1 MRQKSIGEV
10 LRAARESRGWNFA
23 DLQRMTK
30 IQAKYLQA
38 LEYNDFEYIPDKTY
52 ARSFL
57 QRYAEVLEL
66 DAAVLLDAYDRNSL
80 VMYYEAGE
88 EAELQSE
95 LRRSYKVKKKNP
107 SYLPLIYLLLASTF
121 ILCFVTYIVYSR
133 VQNQARTN
141 ETSTSYSVVSQST
154 VTSTTRSEAES
165 QSSSSSSS
173 SSIPSSSSS
182 QVSETSLIVSG
193 GGNDLAVTVKGAK
206 EPITLTLSVSSV
218 TSWVSLTDTEIAGGF
233 TLSPESPT
241 VSATLPSGTT
251 TATLV
256 LGVVRGVEITIA
268 GQKLD
273 TSALTSQSGNIILT
287 IEQ

>member
-10 LRAARESRGWNFA
+10 LRAARESRGWNFT

-38 LEYNDFEYIPDKTY
+38 LEYNDFEYIPDKAYT
-52 ARSFL
+52 RSFL

-66 DAAVLLDAYDRNSL
+66 DATVLLDAYDQNSL

-95 LRRSYKVKKKNP
+95 LRRSYKVKKKKT
-107 SYLPLIYLLLASTF
+107 SYLPLIYLLLSSIF

-133 VQNQARTN
+133 VQNQARPN
-141 ETSTSYSVVSQST
+141 ETSISYSVVSQST
-154 VTSTTRSEAES
+154 TTSEPES
-165 QSSSSSSS
+165 QPSDSSSSST
-173 SSIPSSSSS
+173 IPSSSSS
-182 QVSETSLIVSG
+182 LAAGVSLETSG

-206 EPITLTLSVSSV
+206 LPVTVALSVSSV
-218 TSWVSLTDTEIAGGF
+218 TSWVSLTGTEIAGGF
-233 TLSPESPT
+233 TLSPDSPT
-241 VSATLPSGTT
+241 VSATLPEGTA

-256 LGVVRGVEITIA
+256 LGVVRGVDVTIA

-273 TSALTSQSGNIILT
+273 TSALTNQSGNVILT

>member
-10 LRAARESRGWNFA
+10 LRAARESRGWNFT

-30 IQAKYLQA
+30 IQGKYLQA
-38 LEYNDFEYIPDKTY
+38 LEYNDFEYIPDKAYT
-52 ARSFL
+52 RSFL

-66 DAAVLLDAYDRNSL
+66 DATVLLDAYDQNSL
-80 VMYYEAGE
+80 VIYYEAGE

-95 LRRSYKVKKKNP
+95 LRRSYKVKKKKT
-107 SYLPLIYLLLASTF
+107 SYLPLIYLLLSSIF

-133 VQNQARTN
+133 VQNQARPN
-141 ETSTSYSVVSQST
+141 ETSISYSVVSQST
-154 VTSTTRSEAES
+154 TTSEPES
-165 QSSSSSSS
+165 QPSDSSSSST
-173 SSIPSSSSS
+173 IPSSSSS
-182 QVSETSLIVSG
+182 LVAGVSLETSG

-206 EPITLTLSVSSV
+206 LPVTVALSVSSV
-218 TSWVSLTDTEIAGGF
+218 TSWVSLTGTEIVGGF
-233 TLSPESPT
+233 TLSPDSPT
-241 VSATLPSGTT
+241 VSATLPEGTA

-256 LGVVRGVEITIA
+256 LGVVRGVDVTIA

-273 TSALTSQSGNIILT
+273 TSALTNQSGNVILT

>member
-38 LEYNDFEYIPDKTY
+38 LEYNDFDYIPDKTY
-52 ARSFL
+52 TRSFL

-88 EAELQSE
+88 EVELQSE
-95 LRRSYKVKKKNP
+95 LRRSYKVKKKKA

-133 VQNQARTN
+133 VQNQARTT
-141 ETSTSYSVVSQST
+141 ETSTSYSVVSQAT
-154 VTSTTRSEAES
+154 TSSEEES
-165 QSSSSSSS
+165 QSSSSSPSS
-173 SSIPSSSSS
+173 TTTPSSSSS
-182 QVSETSLIVSG
+182 QTSGVSLVTFG

-206 EPITLTLSVSSV
+206 EPVTVALSVSSV
-218 TSWVSLTDTEIAGGF
+218 TSWVSLTGTEIAGGF
-233 TLSPESPT
+233 TLSPENPT
-241 VSATLPSGTT
+241 VSATLPAGTS

-256 LGVVRGVEITIA
+256 LGVVRGVDITIA

-273 TSALTSQSGNIILT
+273 TSALTNQSGNVILT

>member
-10 LRAARESRGWNFA
+10 LRAARESRGWNFT

-52 ARSFL
+52 TRSFL

-66 DAAVLLDAYDRNSL
+66 DATVLLDAYDQNSL

-95 LRRSYKVKKKNP
+95 LRRSYKVKKKKT
-107 SYLPLIYLLLASTF
+107 SYLPLIYLLLSSIF

-133 VQNQARTN
+133 VQNQARPN
-141 ETSTSYSVVSQST
+141 ETSISYSVVSQST
-154 VTSTTRSEAES
+154 TTSEPES
-165 QSSSSSSS
+165 QPSDSSSSST
-173 SSIPSSSSS
+173 IPSSSSS
-182 QVSETSLIVSG
+182 LAAGVNLETSG
-193 GGNDLAVTVKGAK
+193 GGNDLAVTVRGAK
-206 EPITLTLSVSSV
+206 LPVTVALSVSSV
-218 TSWVSLTDTEIAGGF
+218 TSWVSLTGTEIAGGF
-233 TLSPESPT
+233 TLSPDSPT
-241 VSATLPSGTT
+241 VSATLPEGTA

-256 LGVVRGVEITIA
+256 LGVVRGVDVTIA

-273 TSALTSQSGNIILT
+273 TSALTNQSGNVILT

>member
-38 LEYNDFEYIPDKTY
+38 LEYNDFEYIPDKAY

-88 EAELQSE
+88 EVELQSE
-95 LRRSYKVKKKNP
+95 LRRSYKVKKKKT

-133 VQNQARTN
+133 VQNQARTS
-141 ETSTSYSVVSQST
+141 ETSTSYSVISQST
-154 VTSTTRSEAES
+154 TTKEVES

-173 SSIPSSSSS
+173 STTEPSSSSQAAS
-182 QVSETSLIVSG
+182 VTLVTSG

-206 EPITLTLSVSSV
+206 EPVTIALSVSSV
-218 TSWVSLTDTEIAGGF
+218 TSWVSLTGTEIAGGF

-241 VSATLPSGTT
+241 VSATLPLGTT
-251 TATLV
+251 MATLV
-256 LGVVRGVEITIA
+256 LGVVRGVDITIA

-273 TSALTSQSGNIILT
+273 TSALTNQSGNVILT

>member
-38 LEYNDFEYIPDKTY
+38 LEYNDFEFIPDKTY
-52 ARSFL
+52 TRSFL

-66 DAAVLLDAYDRNSL
+66 DAAVLLDAYDQNSL

-88 EAELQSE
+88 EVELQSE
-95 LRRSYKVKKKNP
+95 LRRSYKVKKKKT

-133 VQNQARTN
+133 VQNQARITG
-141 ETSTSYSVVSQST
+141 TSTSYSVVSQSSST
-154 VTSTTRSEAES
+154 IMEESETSTST
-165 QSSSSSSS
+165 SSSTT
-173 SSIPSSSSS
+173 PSSSS
-182 QVSETSLIVSG
+182 QVSGVSLVTSG
-193 GGNDLAVTVKGAK
+193 GGSDLAVAVKGAK
-206 EPITLTLSVSSV
+206 GPVTVTLAVSNV
-218 TSWVSLTDTEIAGGF
+218 TSWVSLTDSEIAGGF
-233 TLSPESPT
+233 TLSTENPT
-241 VSATLPSGTT
+241 VSATLPAGTS

-256 LGVVRGVEITIA
+256 LGVVRGVDITIA

-273 TSALTSQSGNIILT
+273 TSALTNQSGNVILT

>member
-10 LRAARESRGWNFA
+10 LRTARESRGWNFT

-38 LEYNDFEYIPDKTY
+38 LEYNDFEYIPDKAYT
-52 ARSFL
+52 RSFL

-66 DAAVLLDAYDRNSL
+66 DATVLLDAYDQNSL

-95 LRRSYKVKKKNP
+95 LRRSYKVKKKKT
-107 SYLPLIYLLLASTF
+107 SYLPLIYLLLSSIF

-133 VQNQARTN
+133 VQNQARPN
-141 ETSTSYSVVSQST
+141 ETSISYSVVSQST
-154 VTSTTRSEAES
+154 TTSEPES
-165 QSSSSSSS
+165 QPSDSSSSST
-173 SSIPSSSSS
+173 IPSSSSS
-182 QVSETSLIVSG
+182 LVAGVSLETSG

-206 EPITLTLSVSSV
+206 LPVTVALSVSSV
-218 TSWVSLTDTEIAGGF
+218 TSWVSLTGTEIAGGF
-233 TLSPESPT
+233 TLSPDSPT
-241 VSATLPSGTT
+241 VSATLPEGTA

-256 LGVVRGVEITIA
+256 LGVVRGVDVTIA

-273 TSALTSQSGNIILT
+273 TSALTNQSGNVILT

>member
-10 LRAARESRGWNFA
+10 LRAARESHGWNFA

-52 ARSFL
+52 TRSFL

-95 LRRSYKVKKKNP
+95 LRRSYKVKKKKT

-133 VQNQARTN
+133 VQNQARN
-141 ETSTSYSVVSQST
+141 PEVNTSYSVVSQS
-154 VTSTTRSEAES
+154 STTTATEAKSEVPT
-165 QSSSSSSS
+165 SSSSSSS
-173 SSIPSSSSS
+173 TEPSSSTQASG
-182 QVSETSLIVSG
+182 VSLLTSG

-206 EPITLTLSVSSV
+206 EPVTVALSVSSV
-218 TSWVSLTDTEIAGGF
+218 TSWVSLTGTEIAGGF
-233 TLSPESPT
+233 TLSPEAPT
-241 VSATLPSGTT
+241 VSATLPAGTS

-256 LGVVRGVEITIA
+256 LGVVRGVDITIA

-273 TSALTSQSGNIILT
+273 TSALTNQSGNVILT

>member
-38 LEYNDFEYIPDKTY
+38 LEYNDFDYIPDKTY
-52 ARSFL
+52 TRSFL

-88 EAELQSE
+88 EAEIESE
-95 LRRSYKVKKKNP
+95 LRRSYKVKKKKT

-133 VQNQARTN
+133 VQNQARN
-141 ETSTSYSVVSQST
+141 KETTTSYSVISQS
-154 VTSTTRSEAES
+154 STTTASEATSEDS
-165 QSSSSSSS
+165 TSSSSSTA
-173 SSIPSSSSS
+173 PSSSSQTS
-182 QVSETSLIVSG
+182 GVSLVTSG
-193 GGNDLAVTVKGAK
+193 GGNELAVTVKGTK
-206 EPITLTLSVSSV
+206 EPVTVALSVSSV
-218 TSWVSLTDTEIAGGF
+218 TSWVSLTDTEISGGF
-233 TLSPESPT
+233 TLSPETPT
-241 VSATLPSGTT
+241 VSTTLPSGTT

-256 LGVVRGVEITIA
+256 LGVVRGVDITIA

-273 TSALTSQSGNIILT
+273 TSALTNQSGNVILT

>member
-10 LRAARESRGWNFA
+10 LRAARESRGWNFT

-38 LEYNDFEYIPDKTY
+38 LEYNDFEYIPDKAY

-66 DAAVLLDAYDRNSL
+66 DATVLLDAYDQNSL

-95 LRRSYKVKKKNP
+95 LRRSYKVKKKKT
-107 SYLPLIYLLLASTF
+107 SYLPLIYLLLSSIF

-133 VQNQARTN
+133 VQNQARPN
-141 ETSTSYSVVSQST
+141 ETSISYSVVSQST
-154 VTSTTRSEAES
+154 TTSEPES
-165 QSSSSSSS
+165 QPSDSSSSST
-173 SSIPSSSSS
+173 IPSSSSS
-182 QVSETSLIVSG
+182 LAAGVSLETSG

-206 EPITLTLSVSSV
+206 LPVTVALSVSSV
-218 TSWVSLTDTEIAGGF
+218 TSWVSLTGTEIAGGF
-233 TLSPESPT
+233 TLSPDSPT
-241 VSATLPSGTT
+241 VSATLPEGTA

-256 LGVVRGVEITIA
+256 LGVVRGVDVTIA

-273 TSALTSQSGNIILT
+273 TSALTNQSGNVILT

>member
-10 LRAARESRGWNFA
+10 LRAARESRGWNFT

-38 LEYNDFEYIPDKTY
+38 LEYNDFEYIPDKAYT
-52 ARSFL
+52 RSFL

-66 DAAVLLDAYDRNSL
+66 DATVLLDAYDQNSL

-95 LRRSYKVKKKNP
+95 LRRSYKVKKKKT
-107 SYLPLIYLLLASTF
+107 SYLPLNYLLLSSIF

-133 VQNQARTN
+133 VQNQARPN
-141 ETSTSYSVVSQST
+141 ETSISYSVVSQST
-154 VTSTTRSEAES
+154 TTSEPES
-165 QSSSSSSS
+165 QPSDSSSSST
-173 SSIPSSSSS
+173 IPSSSSS
-182 QVSETSLIVSG
+182 LAAGVSLETSG

-206 EPITLTLSVSSV
+206 LPVTVALSVSSV
-218 TSWVSLTDTEIAGGF
+218 TSWVSLTGTEIAGGF
-233 TLSPESPT
+233 TLSPDSPT
-241 VSATLPSGTT
+241 VSATLPEGTA

-256 LGVVRGVEITIA
+256 LGVVRGVDVTIA

-273 TSALTSQSGNIILT
+273 TSALTNQSGNVILT

>member
-38 LEYNDFEYIPDKTY
+38 LEYNDFDYIPDKTY
-52 ARSFL
+52 TRSFL

-88 EAELQSE
+88 EVEIESE
-95 LRRSYKVKKKNP
+95 LRRSYKVKKKKT

-133 VQNQARTN
+133 VQNQARN
-141 ETSTSYSVVSQST
+141 KETSASYSVVSQS
-154 VTSTTRSEAES
+154 STTTASEATSEAS
-165 QSSSSSSS
+165 TSSSSSSS
-173 SSIPSSSSS
+173 QTSG
-182 QVSETSLIVSG
+182 VSLVISG

-206 EPITLTLSVSSV
+206 EPVTVALSVSSV
-218 TSWVSLTDTEIAGGF
+218 TSWVSLTGTEIAGGF
-233 TLSPESPT
+233 TLSPENPT
-241 VSATLPSGTT
+241 VSANLPAGTT

-256 LGVVRGVEITIA
+256 LGVVRGVDITIS

-273 TSALTSQSGNIILT
+273 TSALTNQSGNVILT

>member
-38 LEYNDFEYIPDKTY
+38 LEYNDFDYIPDKTY
-52 ARSFL
+52 TRSFL

-88 EAELQSE
+88 EAEIESE
-95 LRRSYKVKKKNP
+95 LRRSYKVKKKKT

-133 VQNQARTN
+133 VQNQARN
-141 ETSTSYSVVSQST
+141 KETTTSYSVISQS
-154 VTSTTRSEAES
+154 STTTASEPTSEDS
-165 QSSSSSSS
+165 TSSSSSTA
-173 SSIPSSSSS
+173 PSSSSQIS
-182 QVSETSLIVSG
+182 GVSLVTSG
-193 GGNDLAVTVKGAK
+193 GGDELVVTVKGTK
-206 EPITLTLSVSSV
+206 EPVTVSLSVSSV
-218 TSWVSLTDTEIAGGF
+218 TSWVSLTDTEISGGF
-233 TLSPESPT
+233 TLSPETPT
-241 VSATLPSGTT
+241 VSTTLPSGTT

-256 LGVVRGVEITIA
+256 LGVVSGVDITIA

-273 TSALTSQSGNIILT
+273 TSALTNQSGNVILT
-287 IEQ
+287 IEK